1 MDSKKHPVPI
11 SWRHWLR
18 LENCLKMLETRVN
31 LNNLD
36 LPTYIN
42 TEFIHILA
50 HTFQH
55 HEKSHFGNEE
65 HEEDQLF

>member
-1 MDSKKHPVPI
+1 MDSKKARLPYI

-31 LNNLD
+31 LNNF
-36 LPTYIN
+36 TYIN

-55 HEKSHFGNEE
+55 HEQSPFGNEE
-65 HEEDQLF
+65 DEEDQLF

>member
-1 MDSKKHPVPI
+1 
-11 SWRHWLR
+11 
-18 LENCLKMLETRVN
+18 MLETRVN

-55 HEKSHFGNEE
+55 HEKSPFGNEE
-65 HEEDQLF
+65 DEEDQLFWGVTVVLDLHSLLRN